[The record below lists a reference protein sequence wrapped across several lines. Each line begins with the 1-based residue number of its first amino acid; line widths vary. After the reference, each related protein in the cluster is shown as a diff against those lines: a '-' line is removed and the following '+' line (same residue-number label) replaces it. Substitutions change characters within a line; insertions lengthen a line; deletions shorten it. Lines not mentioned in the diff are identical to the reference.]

1 MPTIGKPQCWL
12 LGALFGV
19 LPASGSAAQS
29 AGVRD
34 VTPPGVLR
42 VYRSNETMEQASDL
56 RQLPSVQVLND
67 GTLRAGGKV
76 YQLYGLSFPAR
87 KKICIAPSGER
98 WACGQRAYI
107 MLRSQL
113 QGRTMNCRLR
123 SGSEEAGVP
132 LLTGCRV
139 NDIDIALSLL
149 RSGLVDLAEGVTD
162 RDYIEAAAQ
171 GKATVRRGTRAF

>member
-1 MPTIGKPQCWL
+1 MPMIGKPQCWL

-19 LPASGSAAQS
+19 LPASGVAAQS

-42 VYRSNETMEQASDL
+42 FYRSNETMEQASDL

-67 GTLRAGGKV
+67 GTLRSVGKV

-87 KKICIAPSGER
+87 KKICIAPTGER

-113 QGRTMNCRLR
+113 QSRTMNCRLK
-123 SGSEEAGVP
+123 SGSEDAA

-139 NDIDIALSLL
+139 NDTDIALSLL
-149 RSGLVDLAEGVTD
+149 RSGLVDLADGVSE

-171 GKATVRRGTRAF
+171 GKATVRRGAKAF